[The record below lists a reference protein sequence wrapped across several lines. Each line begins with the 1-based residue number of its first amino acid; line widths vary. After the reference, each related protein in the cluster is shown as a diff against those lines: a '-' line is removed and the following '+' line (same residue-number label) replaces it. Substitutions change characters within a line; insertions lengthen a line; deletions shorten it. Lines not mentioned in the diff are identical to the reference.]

1 MLSTCILIIRI
12 KIWNSTD
19 VLDIK
24 FLSENT
30 DSTNIQESYYVT
42 VLLCFQDSPPSLK
55 TPPTLNHNKSRG
67 PPPSRSAYY
76 AAAAASSHVPRDL
89 RRRTWYG
96 PTTNRV
102 DDYEVAAYLATP
114 IRPPFV
120 SRVLRGGSVPPV
132 LPSRASAPRW
142 YSSRGSS
149 VPRWAPSSYRTYG
162 GGRNYLQS
170 HPDMEDLVV
179 GVAPTALYGDIVIG
193 IPYRKQ
199 FMFDVQV
206 GSY

>member
-1 MLSTCILIIRI
+1 M
-12 KIWNSTD
+12 
-19 VLDIK
+19 
-24 FLSENT
+24 
-30 DSTNIQESYYVT
+30 
-42 VLLCFQDSPPSLK
+42 CFQANPPSLK

-76 AAAAASSHVPRDL
+76 AAAAAASHAHANAHAPRDL

-102 DDYEVAAYLATP
+102 DDYEVAAYLERP
-114 IRPPFV
+114 VRPPFV
-120 SRVLRGGSVPPV
+120 SRVLRGSSVPPV

-142 YSSRGSS
+142 YSSSRGSS

-162 GGRNYLQS
+162 SGRSYLQS
-170 HPDMEDLVV
+170 HPDMEDMVV

-199 FMFDVQV
+199 FMFNVQV
-206 GSY
+206 GSCSCSLFR